1 MSPPDILFNF
11 IPVWV
16 GVYTLTAIFFGVATF
31 ILYKDAIR
39 LILLGQKSDLMENKL
54 QRFIGILKPVFGQTK
69 VLQGFSLKT
78 DVAGLAHFFIFW
90 GFLSFALSYVL
101 FIFGDSISHRFSEII
116 LTAKG
121 VQVFASYL
129 DVLAI
134 VFLFVILLA
143 VGRRWWKTPRR
154 LSFDL
159 TQKLDAAV
167 ILAFITM
174 LMCLTILTEAFYV
187 AGNGTD
193 SADDGAHGK

>member
-1 MSPPDILFNF
+1 M
-11 IPVWV
+11 
-16 GVYTLTAIFFGVATF
+16 
-31 ILYKDAIR
+31 
-39 LILLGQKSDLMENKL
+39 
-54 QRFIGILKPVFGQTK
+54 
-69 VLQGFSLKT
+69 
-78 DVAGLAHFFIFW
+78 
-90 GFLSFALSYVL
+90 
-101 FIFGDSISHRFSEII
+101 
-116 LTAKG
+116 TAKG

-159 TQKLDAAV
+159 TQNLDEAV

-187 AGNGTD
+187 AGNGTGPH
-193 SADDGAHGK
+193 AEALIGKAV